1 MLGEVP
7 HCWTLDVLDNRVWCG
22 CIGEKSRGTGRGER
36 SPRKWL
42 PMTTPSIFGNSRVAG
57 SATEVPGTS
66 AVGMM
71 GLHAA
76 ARAAAPG
83 YVVLYRVGEFYEVLG
98 QDAAIVS
105 RTLGIQLTR
114 RRQKGAADVPM
125 CGIPAS
131 STDVAVARLLAAGH
145 RVAISEQP
153 TEEGGER
160 PLHRLTPG
168 TSVDSA
174 VLAAD
179 RSNNLTVAL
188 ADGIAVAFAWMDLS
202 TGEAGTCMASSDGC
216 GPALARIDPAEVLV
230 ARWPDGSD
238 GLAIA
243 LRGAA
248 IRFSNLDRPEIDTN
262 AALAVLEDAYGAASR
277 TVLRGFSP
285 PELGALA
292 SLLDYIRAIVGGL
305 PEALTPPRRSPVGDT
320 MEIDAPTLRGLEVLT
335 SASGRVGALLSVLD
349 RTVTPPGARLLAR
362 QLSAPLTNPGTIRR
376 RLAMIRHL
384 VDAPLLRSDCRE
396 GLSGMPDILRACGRL
411 SLGKGFPTDLAAI
424 RDGLKRSQ
432 TIATKFGKA
441 VDLPVGLATAWRELD
456 LSGQDG
462 LSELANT
469 LSRALIVVPPP
480 KCKAGFVADGYD
492 PQLDGCRAQGNAAQE
507 RIERLQDRYARDT
520 GINSLKIKTNNVL
533 GYHVE
538 IPTSRAKA
546 LGSEFTLRQGLA
558 SSTRYSTSELDHLA
572 EARETAVEG
581 AARIEERVFRDL
593 STAVLSTR
601 LALARVARAAAAL
614 DLVCGL
620 AQAAAE
626 GLWSEP
632 ELTEGVFLEIEG
644 GRHPVAERLLE
655 AQGRTFVDNDCRIG
669 SAERLWLL
677 TGPNMAGK
685 STFLRQVALIVLM
698 AQVGSF
704 VPAARAKIGVVDK
717 MFSRVGAGDDLAAGR
732 STFMVEMLE
741 TSAIL
746 NQATERSLVILDE
759 VGRGTSTH
767 DGLSI
772 AQACMEH
779 LHDVVGCRTLF
790 ATHFHELADAAAGMP
805 NAACMMMEACPG
817 RHDEMFA
824 YKVKPGRSGRSYGLR
839 VAALAG
845 MPECP
850 SEK

>member
-1 MLGEVP
+1 MA
-7 HCWTLDVLDNRVWCG
+7 
-22 CIGEKSRGTGRGER
+22 I
-36 SPRKWL
+36 
-42 PMTTPSIFGNSRVAG
+42 PSNPENSRIATT
-57 SATEVPGTS
+57 SATEVPAPS

-71 GLHAA
+71 KLHAA

-98 QDAAIVS
+98 QDAAVVS
-105 RTLGIQLTR
+105 RVLGIQLTR
-114 RRQKGAADVPM
+114 RRQKNAADVPM

-131 STDVAVARLLAAGH
+131 TSEAAVARLLAAGH
-145 RVAISEQP
+145 KVAVSEQP

-160 PLHRLTPG
+160 PLRRLTPG
-168 TSVDSA
+168 TSVDAA

-179 RSNNLTVAL
+179 RSNNLVVAL
-188 ADGIAVAFAWMDLS
+188 AEGTAVAFAWMDLS
-202 TGEAGTCMASSDGC
+202 TGEAGTYMASPDGC
-216 GPALARIDPAEVLV
+216 GSALARIDPAEVLV

-238 GLAIA
+238 GLAVA

-248 IRFSNLDRPEIDTN
+248 VRFSDLDRPEMGAK
-262 AALAVLEDAYGAASR
+262 AALAVLEEAYGTGSR
-277 TVLRGFSP
+277 TALRGFSP

-292 SLLDYIRAIVGGL
+292 SLLDYICTTVGRM
-305 PEALTPPRRSPVGDT
+305 PEALPLPRRAPIGDT
-320 MEIDAPTLRGLEVLT
+320 MEIDASTLRGLEILT
-335 SASGRVGALLSVLD
+335 SASGREGALLSVLD
-349 RTVTPPGARLLAR
+349 RTVTPPGARLLVR
-362 QLSAPLTNPGTIRR
+362 QLSAPLTNPEMIRR
-376 RLAMIRHL
+376 RLAMIRYL
-384 VDAPLLRSDCRE
+384 VDAPLLRSECRE
-396 GLSGMPDILRACGRL
+396 GLSGMPDIPRACGRL
-411 SLGKGFPTDLAAI
+411 SLGKAFPGDLAAV
-424 RDGLKRSQ
+424 RDGLGRVQ
-432 TIATKFGKA
+432 MIATKLAKA
-441 VDLPVGLATAWRELD
+441 ADLPVGLATTERELD
-456 LSGQDG
+456 LSGQEG
-462 LSELANT
+462 PRELVNT
-469 LSRALIVVPPP
+469 LRRALVVAPPP
-480 KCKAGFVADGYD
+480 KCMAGFVADGYD
-492 PQLDGCRAQGNAAQE
+492 HQLDGFRAQTNAAKEQ
-507 RIERLQDRYARDT
+507 IERLQGRYVRDT

-538 IPTSRAKA
+538 IPTSHAKA
-546 LGSEFTLRQGLA
+546 PGSEFILRQGLA

-572 EARETAVEG
+572 AAREIAVES
-581 AARIEERVFRDL
+581 AARIEEKVFRDL
-593 STAVLSTR
+593 SSAVLSER
-601 LALARVARAAAAL
+601 LALVRIARAAAAL

-632 ELTEGVFLEIEG
+632 EMTEGCSLEIDG

-655 AQGRTFVDNDCRIG
+655 AQGRVFVDNDCRIG
-669 SAERLWLL
+669 GTNRLWLV

-685 STFLRQVALIVLM
+685 STFLRQVAIIVLI

-704 VPAARAKIGVVDK
+704 VPATRAKIGVVDK
-717 MFSRVGAGDDLAAGR
+717 MFSRIGAGDDLAAGR

-746 NQATERSLVILDE
+746 SQATERSLVILDE

-779 LHDVVGCRTLF
+779 LHDVVCCRTLF
-790 ATHFHELADAAAGMP
+790 ATHFHELADATAGMP
-805 NAACMMMEACPG
+805 NAVCMMMEASPG

-845 MPECP
+845 MPETVLARAAELLTQHIGP
-850 SEK
+850 AVDPASDVQYRP